1 MQNKNNCMF
10 NVSSQRRKPL
20 IHYKDKE
27 VIKEADKGYCVVI
40 MAKYFYLQHV
50 YQIIDD
56 PSSYRE
62 INADEDNK
70 LMKKFLKLSTR
81 YKSEL
86 TENKAKFITH
96 FEPETSNL
104 YGLSKIQKSAIIK
117 SAVIEKQ
124 SEYIEVANPSD
135 LSMRPII
142 AGPICPT
149 YRLSHLLDVILRPL
163 VGEVT
168 ANIRDTPDLLQRLP
182 EMMGQDC
189 QLVTYDVQNLYGS
202 IPHSLGLRAIEFW
215 LDRVHQRESSFSKEF
230 VIESLRWI
238 LKNNNFLFNGK
249 HYRQLKGIAM
259 GTKVA
264 PVYATLTLGFLEMS
278 LSDSILVKYGTTL
291 CNLFKNNYFR
301 FLDNILNILD
311 VKQLPVSDLSV
322 ILF

>member
-1 MQNKNNCMF
+1 
-10 NVSSQRRKPL
+10 
-20 IHYKDKE
+20 
-27 VIKEADKGYCVVI
+27 
-40 MAKYFYLQHV
+40 MAKSFYLQHV

-70 LMKKFLKLSTR
+70 LIKKFLKLSTR

-124 SEYIEVANPSD
+124 SECIEMANPSD

-142 AGPICPT
+142 AGPISPT
-149 YRLSHLLDVILRPL
+149 HRLSHLLDVILRPL

-215 LDRVHQRESSFSKEF
+215 LDRVHQRKSSYTKEF

-238 LKNNNFLFNGK
+238 LENNNFLFNGK

-264 PVYATLTLGFLEMS
+264 PVNATLTLGFLEMS
-278 LSDSILVKYGTTL
+278 LSYSILVKYGTTL

-322 ILF
+322 I